1 MSAAPTHKPLWS
13 DAFLSE
19 DHKLLAQSA
28 RDFARREIAPMAAKI
43 DEEHLFPKEILRQ
56 MGELG
61 FLGMMVDPEHGG
73 SGMDTLAYTVA
84 LEEIAVACAS
94 TSVIMS
100 VNNSLVC
107 HPLAKFG
114 TKEQKERFLVPLATG
129 KQLGCYCLSEPG
141 SGSDA
146 AAMKTRAVKKGNKWV
161 LNGVKNFITNGRE
174 ADVAIVYAI
183 VDPAAQHRGIG
194 AFIVERSAKGYG
206 VGKVESKLGINGSST
221 TQIILENV
229 EVGEDQLLGAENE
242 GFKVA
247 MNTLDGGRI
256 GIAGQAVGIARASLE
271 AATLYSMERQAF
283 GRPINE
289 LGAIQI
295 HLADMAT
302 QVDAARLLMRA
313 AAAKKDS
320 GARFSREA
328 AQAKLFASE
337 ACMQV
342 TTRGIQVLGG
352 YGYTKDYPLERHF
365 RDAKITEIYEGTS
378 EIQRIVIA
386 RGLVAEMGS

>member
-13 DAFLSE
+13 DAFLGE
-19 DHKLLAQSA
+19 DHLLLAQTA
-28 RDFARREIAPMAAKI
+28 RDFARREIAPLAARI
-43 DEEHLFPKEILRQ
+43 DETHEFPREIVRQ
-56 MGELG
+56 LGELG
-61 FLGMMVDPEHGG
+61 FMGMMVDPAYGG
-73 SGMDTLAYTVA
+73 SGLDTMAYTAA

-107 HPLAKFG
+107 HPLDKFG
-114 TKEQKERFLVPLATG
+114 TEAQKERFLKPLAQG
-129 KQLGCYCLSEPG
+129 KMLGCYCLSEPG

-146 AAMKTRAVKKGNKWV
+146 AAMQTRAVRKGNKWV

-183 VDPAAQHRGIG
+183 VDPAAKHRGIG
-194 AFIVERSAKGYG
+194 AFIVEKSAKGYG

-221 TQIILENV
+221 TQIILDNV

-256 GIAGQAVGIARASLE
+256 GIAGQAVGIARAALE
-271 AATLYSMERQAF
+271 GAALYSMERQAF

-295 HLADMAT
+295 HLSDMAT
-302 QVDAARLLMRA
+302 KVDAARLLMRQA
-313 AAAKKDS
+313 ALKKDA

-328 AQAKLFASE
+328 AMAKLFASE
-337 ACMQV
+337 ACMEV
-342 TTRGIQVLGG
+342 TTRAIQVLGG
-352 YGYTKDYPLERHF
+352 YGYTKDYPMERHF

-386 RGLVAEMGS
+386 RALISELNA